1 MMKSLQFFLFFLFLN
16 DKNRAEKPP
25 PLAPKKYGTTPPGF
39 PYSNSPNVTGRTYL
53 LLSQHFMPTGSR
65 FSFQGVFFTI
75 KTYSSY
81 IQCCF
86 WRSSRK
92 VQKNSLDTKCPPV
105 FWVMTSFISFLL
117 GGVESFNVNNKNYWN
132 HHLVYKD
139 WLPHMIL

>member
-1 MMKSLQFFLFFLFLN
+1 MIFIDPIFGLFISQRQKSGQNHHIGPFSSWHY
-16 DKNRAEKPP
+16 P
-25 PLAPKKYGTTPPGF
+25 PLSKLSGLQQPKRHRQDLPTVDSF
-39 PYSNSPNVTGRTYL
+39 HADRT
-53 LLSQHFMPTGSR
+53 R

-92 VQKNSLDTKCPPV
+92 VKKNSLDTKCPPI